1 MCVRDFLFFV
11 FCECCQFSPSLAS
24 SFARSLIVA
33 AAAFFCIV
41 RFRSRPRCFC
51 AGTDTGSVNVKS
63 ENDVI
68 ASCLRSEGRCRAR
81 GKRQETSHVDLS
93 VRHFGDPHSF
103 NLCKVGDGGGG
114 AGSHQLGRGRAFR
127 RGGGFCTP
135 VGMTGGEKGDQ
146 RNKGGELQPRRV
158 SEKKEG

>member
-1 MCVRDFLFFV
+1 MRTYFF
-11 FCECCQFSPSLAS
+11 FFFFGECCQFSPSLSS

-41 RFRSRPRCFC
+41 RFRSRPLYFC
-51 AGTDTGSVNVKS
+51 AGTDTGSVNVNS

-93 VRHFGDPHSF
+93 VQHFGDPLSTY
-103 NLCKVGDGGGG
+103 VGGGGGGG
-114 AGSHQLGRGRAFR
+114 AH
-127 RGGGFCTP
+127 T
-135 VGMTGGEKGDQ
+135 
-146 RNKGGELQPRRV
+146 N
-158 SEKKEG
+158 